1 MIKIRIKRGRQSVL
15 CLYFFFSSMHSHIV
29 CFYKVEINEK
39 IEHIY
44 FIVIYD
50 LKEEKGIFNNFNLKF

>member
-1 MIKIRIKRGRQSVL
+1 MSL
-15 CLYFFFSSMHSHIV
+15 FFFFSSMHSHIV
-29 CFYKVEINEK
+29 RFYKVEINEK

>member
-15 CLYFFFSSMHSHIV
+15 CLYFFFLLISHIV
-29 CFYKVEINEK
+29 RFYKVEINEK